1 MALSAVTVAAYGRME
16 EELHKHFH
24 MHYFVHFS
32 NAWLLVCSYYKL
44 AII

>member
-1 MALSAVTVAAYGRME
+1 MALSAVTMVAYGGME

-32 NAWLLVCSYYKL
+32 KTLGYLYV
-44 AII
+44 AITSCL